1 MHHEEMTAVSRA
13 GPTFSSS
20 ICGPRPGRR
29 GEPAGAAVRSTMAL
43 VPFKIGY
50 LNEREQDE
58 PGDILDALELRFEEA
73 FQSGEIDRPVEIVVE
88 HGFGLPGGSAE
99 LVQAAWQRLADRG
112 TLAIVGPGNT
122 DNALAIMGKAEAHHL
137 STINWSGSEHSR
149 GEYCFQYQVGS
160 LPDEG
165 PLIAAAV
172 AAAGIS
178 RVAVIRDRSPIGEE
192 YWQYFN
198 EATGRHGLA
207 VTSDQ
212 KISPIAPD
220 LDAEVAF
227 ARGSQAD
234 GLVYLGFGGVLPVLW
249 QAMARVRWRP
259 PAFTNTAG
267 LHWYFMPAD
276 IRSLGAGWVYVDMYD
291 ERNPIQTSLLDRLEA
306 RHGVRPYG
314 PIAPAMYDM
323 ATLLVG
329 ALRLAPVHTRE
340 GVKEGLERV
349 HQLPAACGGAG
360 TVMGFGPWER
370 TALKG
375 SDFLIFRTMGTT
387 TSDRY
392 DSFPPT
398 YERMAAG

>member
-1 MHHEEMTAVSRA
+1 
-13 GPTFSSS
+13 
-20 ICGPRPGRR
+20 
-29 GEPAGAAVRSTMAL
+29 MAL

-50 LNEREQDE
+50 LNEREPAE
-58 PGDILDALELRFEEA
+58 PGDILDALELRFDEA
-73 FQSGEIDRPVEIVVE
+73 VQSGEIDRPIEIVVE
-88 HGFGLPGGSAE
+88 HGYGLPGGSAD
-99 LVQAAWQRLADRG
+99 LLQAAWQRLADQG
-112 TLAIVGPGNT
+112 VLAIVGPGNT
-122 DNALAIMGKAEAHHL
+122 DNALAVMGQAAAHHI

-165 PLIAAAV
+165 PVIAAAV
-172 AAAGIS
+172 AAAGIGS
-178 RVAVIRDRSPIGEE
+178 VAVIRDRSAIGEE

-198 EATGRHGLA
+198 EATGRNKLA

-212 KISPIAPD
+212 KISPVATA
-220 LDAEVAF
+220 LDSEVAF
-227 ARGSQAD
+227 ARGSHAE

-249 QAMARVRWRP
+249 QALADAGWRP

-267 LHWYFMPAD
+267 LHWYSMSEEDRAK
-276 IRSLGAGWVYVDMYD
+276 GVGWVYVDMYD
-291 ERNPIQTSLLDRLEA
+291 ERNQIQASVLGRLEA
-306 RHGVRPYG
+306 RRGIRPYG
-314 PIAPAMYDM
+314 PVAPAMYDM

-375 SDFLIFRTMGTT
+375 PDFLIFRKMGA
-387 TSDRY
+387 SANDRY
-392 DSFPPT
+392 SGFPPS
-398 YERMAAG
+398 YERLTAS

>member
-1 MHHEEMTAVSRA
+1 MAV
-13 GPTFSSS
+13 
-20 ICGPRPGRR
+20 
-29 GEPAGAAVRSTMAL
+29 

-50 LNEREQDE
+50 LHERESPDT
-58 PGDILDALELRFEEA
+58 GDFLDALELRFEEA
-73 FQSGEIDRPVEIVVE
+73 FQSGEIDRPVEIVIE
-88 HGFGLPGGSAE
+88 HGYGLPGGSAE
-99 LVQAAWQRLADRG
+99 LLQGAWQRLADRG
-112 TLAIVGPGNT
+112 VLAIVGPGNT
-122 DNALAIMGKAEAHHL
+122 DSALAVMRQAQAEHL
-137 STINWSGSEHSR
+137 STINWSGSERSR

-172 AAAGIS
+172 AAAGIG

-198 EATGRHGLA
+198 EATGHHKLA

-212 KISPIAPD
+212 KISPVATG
-220 LDAEVAF
+220 LDSEIAF
-227 ARGSQAD
+227 ARQSGAE
-234 GLVYLGFGGVLPVLW
+234 GLVYLGFGGVLPELW
-249 QAMARVRWRP
+249 QAMADAGWRP

-267 LHWYFMPAD
+267 LHWYYMSEEVRAN
-276 IRSLGAGWVYVDMYD
+276 GVGWVYVDMYD
-291 ERNPIQTSLLDRLEA
+291 ERNQVQAALLDRLEM
-306 RHGVRPYG
+306 RRGVRPYG

-375 SDFLIFRTMGTT
+375 PDFLIFRTMGVTA
-387 TSDRY
+387 SDRY
-392 DSFPPT
+392 DAFPPS
-398 YERMAAG
+398 YERLATG

>member
-1 MHHEEMTAVSRA
+1 
-13 GPTFSSS
+13 
-20 ICGPRPGRR
+20 
-29 GEPAGAAVRSTMAL
+29 MAL

-50 LNEREQDE
+50 LNEREPAE

-73 FQSGEIDRPVEIVVE
+73 LGSGEIDRPVEIVVE
-88 HGFGLPGGSAE
+88 HGYGLPGGSAA
-99 LVQAAWQRLADRG
+99 LLQGAWQRLADQG
-112 TLAIVGPGNT
+112 VLAVIGPGNT
-122 DNALAIMGKAEAHHL
+122 DNALAIMGQAESQHL

-172 AAAGIS
+172 SAAGIS

-198 EATGRHGLA
+198 EATGHHQLA

-212 KISPIAPD
+212 KISPVATH
-220 LDAEVAF
+220 LEAEVAF
-227 ARGSQAD
+227 ARGSNAE

-249 QAMARVRWRP
+249 EAMAGIGWRP

-276 IRSLGAGWVYVDMYD
+276 ARAMGAGWVYVDMFD
-291 ERNPIQTSLLDRLEA
+291 ERNQIQRSLLDRLEA

-314 PIAPAMYDM
+314 PIAPAMYDI

-375 SDFLIFRTMGTT
+375 PDFLIFRTMGATV
-387 TSDRY
+387 SDRY
-392 DSFPPT
+392 EGFPPS
-398 YERMAAG
+398 YERLPTG